1 MVTGKNTWVRIAVIN
16 LAIVAVLGTVMRYKI
31 GFALPFLDQKF
42 LQESHSHFAFTGWI
56 THTLYFLLVNVFRSN
71 LPSIDEKAYRLL
83 ILFNLL
89 TAYGM
94 LISFA
99 IQGYGPVSIVFAS
112 LSIIIGYVF
121 VWRALKDAGRLP
133 DSHPGKNWIKAALWF
148 SVLSTLGTMV
158 LSWMMATRQYDQET
172 YLASVYFYLHFQYNG
187 WFLFACFGIFLDSI
201 RHFHLNSRLVRFS
214 FLFFFMAGIPAY
226 FLSTLWANIPVWLY
240 ALVVIAALLQVAG
253 WYYFIRLIR
262 QNLTQLRASFT
273 RFVLLLFLTVALAL
287 TLKLILQLGSI
298 VPAISDLA
306 YSFRPIVIA
315 YLHLVLLLII
325 SVFLLT
331 FMYGTGLL
339 RQQKPT
345 RIALLM
351 FAIGVIL
358 NEAVLAIQGIWS
370 FSYTV
375 IPYANEALFGIAML
389 MLISLLLLAAFQL
402 GLGKSD

>member
-1 MVTGKNTWVRIAVIN
+1 MVIGKNTWVRIAVIN
-16 LAIVAVLGTVMRYKI
+16 LAVVALLGTIMRYKI

-56 THTLYFLLVNVFRSN
+56 THTLYFLLVNIFRSS

-112 LSIIIGYVF
+112 LSIIIGYLF

-187 WFLFACFGIFLDSI
+187 WFLFACFGIFLDYI
-201 RHFHLNSRLVRFS
+201 RHFNLNARLVRYS
-214 FLFFFMAGIPAY
+214 FLFFGIAAIPAY
-226 FLSTLWANIPVWLY
+226 FLSTLWADIPGWLY
-240 ALVVIAALLQVAG
+240 GAVIIAAFLQIAG
-253 WYYFIRLIR
+253 WYYFIKLIR
-262 QNLTQLRASFT
+262 EYLSQLRVSFSKL
-273 RFVLLLFLTVALAL
+273 VLLLFLAVALAL
-287 TLKLILQLGSI
+287 SLNLILQLGST
-298 VPAISDLA
+298 VPAISKLA

-325 SVFLLT
+325 SVFLLS
-331 FMYGTGLL
+331 FLYGTGLL
-339 RQQKPT
+339 RQNKPT
-345 RIALLM
+345 RIALLI

-375 IPYANEALFGIAML
+375 IPYANEALFGIALL
-389 MLISLLLLAAFQL
+389 MLTSVLVLAALQL
-402 GLGKSD
+402 SPGESD